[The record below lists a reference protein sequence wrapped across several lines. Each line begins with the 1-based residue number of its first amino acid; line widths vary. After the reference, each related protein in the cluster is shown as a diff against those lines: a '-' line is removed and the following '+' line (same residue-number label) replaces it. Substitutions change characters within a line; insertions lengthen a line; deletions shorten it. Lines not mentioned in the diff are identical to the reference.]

1 MQYLTDPQTGDAV
14 QCERCELYPAT
25 TEVDYTDANG
35 NDACDAVCSS
45 CKAAS

>member
-25 TEVDYTDANG
+25 TEADYTDANG
-35 NDACDAVCSS
+35 NDACDAVCSG